1 MAPLKSKTG
10 KFSFFLVIILLLAF
24 GLRFYHL
31 GSRPL
36 YQDEHFNTVE
46 VAAQPLSFIIS
57 TNLGSILYPLL
68 LHFILPLGDIAFTAR
83 LPAALFG
90 FLSVWMIYL
99 IGKIIFSK
107 KEALLAAFLSATAAH
122 FIYFSQQARGYSG
135 LLFFAL
141 CSFYFFLRSLQKGN
155 LMWWASYLFFTAVAV
170 YMYFFALIIIPA
182 QIFFVIVCLL
192 EQWIAKK
199 KPGEFSLSKKQLLCF
214 SLSLVS
220 IGVITFLLYLPV
232 KHAVRYVDLK
242 FMLTESITGLFRG
255 GLTLNP
261 LSFVADTLK
270 RQLDYSANPALFFG
284 KLAFVLLGILAC
296 LKSKRR
302 ELVLLLAVIILP
314 LSMFILSNPPV
325 IYVPADNK
333 FIFIPAVLFLL
344 MAKGVTGLAS
354 VMADG
359 LSKTANIKNKVRL
372 GNAVL
377 ALFVILLLVEE
388 GLAFRAYNLTM
399 GNLRALRRGR
409 EISAGLKEHIQNEEM
424 VFADSPVAQLNFLS
438 ARPVVYPDGKKRGVM
453 IYEQGANISRETAT
467 SAMGLW
473 VIVSRS
479 RLDEKSISE
488 WGHPAD
494 QMEMN
499 NYSRSSLLH
508 WNRPDQPLWEK
519 LVRSAQLLLYI
530 SGSRE
535 EETSYRLFLTRV
547 YLVAGKNEE
556 AIQELSIIDRIRTV
570 PAVALQAKR
579 EKEQEI
585 LQAALSESI
594 VALLL
599 ENADRAV
606 LEAKNDEALSLQK
619 KAEDLAPFSAE
630 LRPRVYFSL
639 AESYLRK
646 GMRDEAYQEYQK
658 ALSFCRDQKDEDLLV
673 KKISDLFSLPFGYV
687 IWRQEGLWR
696 VRWWSD
702 QRRIFSGEITSSPPP
717 EKMKRLRLTK
727 DDLTTFL
734 QNKLVFRGA
743 SDKGRIKG
751 FDIAARPGSKLT
763 FLLAIEGV
771 KNALEKII
779 IPERG
784 GHPVGMPFT
793 LD

>member
-1 MAPLKSKTG
+1 MAPLKRKTG
-10 KFSFFLVIILLLAF
+10 KVSFFLVIILLLAF
-24 GLRFYHL
+24 VLRFYHL

-68 LHFILPLGDIAFTAR
+68 LHFILPLGDIAFMAR

-90 FLSVWMIYL
+90 FLSVFMIYL
-99 IGKIIFSK
+99 IARIIFSK

-135 LLFFAL
+135 LLLFAL

-155 LMWWASYLFFTAVAV
+155 LLWWASYIFFTAVAI

-182 QIFFVIVCLL
+182 QVFFVIVCLL
-192 EQWIAKK
+192 EQGIAKK
-199 KPGEFSLSKKQLLCF
+199 KPGGFFLPKKQLLYF
-214 SLSLVS
+214 SLSLVTV
-220 IGVITFLLYLPV
+220 GVTTFLLYLPV
-232 KHAVRYVDLK
+232 QHAVRYVDLK
-242 FMLTESITGLFRG
+242 FMLRESITGLFKG
-255 GLTLNP
+255 SLTLNP
-261 LSFVADTLK
+261 LSFVVDTLK
-270 RQLDYSANPALFFG
+270 RQLDYSSNPALFFG

-302 ELVLLLAVIILP
+302 EIVLLLTVIILP
-314 LSMFILSNPPV
+314 LSVFILSNPPA
-325 IYVPADNK
+325 IYIPADNK
-333 FIFIPAVLFLL
+333 FTFIPAVLFLL

-359 LSKTANIKNKVRL
+359 LSKFANIKNRVRL
-372 GNAVL
+372 GNAIL
-377 ALFVILLLVEE
+377 AVFVILLLVEE

-399 GNLRALRRGR
+399 GNLRSLHRGR
-409 EISAGLKEHIQNEEM
+409 EISDGLKEHIQNEEM

-453 IYEQGANISRETAT
+453 IYEQGANISRETAA

-473 VIVSRS
+473 VIVSRA
-479 RLDEKSISE
+479 RLDEKRISE
-488 WGHPAD
+488 WAVPAD
-494 QMEMN
+494 EMEMN

-519 LVRSAQLLLYI
+519 LVRAVQLLLHLT
-530 SGSRE
+530 GSRE
-535 EETSYRLFLTRV
+535 EEISYRLFMTRV
-547 YLVAGKNEE
+547 HLLAGKNRE
-556 AIQELSIIDRIRTV
+556 AIQELSFIDRIKTASPPV
-570 PAVALQAKR
+570 LQAKR

-585 LQAALSESI
+585 LQTALAENI

-606 LEAKNDEALSLQK
+606 LEAKDDEAISLQK
-619 KAEDLAPFSAE
+619 KAEDLGPFNAE

-646 GMRDEAYQEYQK
+646 GMRDEAYQKDRQ
-658 ALSFCRDQKDEDLLV
+658 ALSFCRDQKDEDLLI
-673 KKISDLFSLPFGYV
+673 KKISELFSLPFGYIV
-687 IWRQEGLWR
+687 WRQEGLWR

-702 QRRIFSGEITSSPPP
+702 QRRIFSGEIISSPPP
-717 EKMKRLRLTK
+717 KKMKRLRLMK
-727 DDLTTFL
+727 DDLTTL
-734 QNKLVFRGA
+734 LRKKLVFRGT
-743 SDKGRIKG
+743 SDKARIKG
-751 FDIAARPGSKLT
+751 FDIAVRPGSKLT

-779 IPERG
+779 IPGRG
-784 GHPVGMPFT
+784 GHPASMPFT

>member
-10 KFSFFLVIILLLAF
+10 KISFFLVIIFLLAV

-68 LHFILPLGDIAFTAR
+68 LHFILPLGDIAFMAR

-90 FLSVWMIYL
+90 LLSVWMIYL
-99 IGKIIFSK
+99 IGRIIFSK
-107 KEALLAAFLSATAAH
+107 KEALLAAFLSGTAAH

-141 CSFYFFLRSLQKGN
+141 CSLYFFLRSLKKGN
-155 LMWWASYLFFTAVAV
+155 LLRWASYIFFTAVAI

-182 QIFFVIVCLL
+182 QIFFVVVCLV
-192 EQWIAKK
+192 EQWITRK
-199 KPGEFSLSKKQLLCF
+199 KPGAFVLSKKQFLCF

-220 IGVITFLLYLPV
+220 IGVMTFLLYSPV
-232 KHAVRYVDLK
+232 QHAVRYVDLK
-242 FMLTESITGLFRG
+242 FMIRESIAGLFKG

-270 RQLDYSANPALFFG
+270 RQMDYSSSPALFFG

-325 IYVPADNK
+325 IYIPADNK

-354 VMADG
+354 AMADG
-359 LSKTANIKNKVRL
+359 LSKAAKIKNKVRL

-377 ALFVILLLVEE
+377 AVFVILLLVEE

-399 GNLRALRRGR
+399 GNLRSLHRGR
-409 EISAGLKEHIQNEEM
+409 EISAGLKENIQNEEM

-453 IYEQGANISRETAT
+453 IYEQGATISRETAT

-473 VIVSRS
+473 VIVSRA
-479 RLDEKSISE
+479 RLDEKSIAE
-488 WGHPAD
+488 WAIPAD
-494 QMEMN
+494 EMEMK

-508 WNRPDQPLWEK
+508 WNRPDQPLWDK
-519 LVRSAQLLLYI
+519 LVRAARLLLRY
-530 SGSRE
+530 SNGPQ
-535 EETSYRLFLTRV
+535 EETSYRLFIAKV
-547 YLVAGKNEE
+547 YLSAGKNREALEE
-556 AIQELSIIDRIRTV
+556 LADIDRTSAGSPLPRPV
-570 PAVALQAKR
+570 HGDKVF
-579 EKEQEI
+579 EI
-585 LQAALSESI
+585 LEKSSYQSI
-594 VALLL
+594 VVQLL
-599 ENADRAV
+599 ENADRAA
-606 LEAKNDEALSLQK
+606 LEGMDDDALSLQK
-619 KAEDLAPFSAE
+619 EAENLSAFNVE
-630 LRPRVYFSL
+630 LRPRICFSL
-639 AESYLRK
+639 GETYLRK
-646 GMRDEAYQEYQK
+646 GMRDEARQK
-658 ALSFCRDQKDEDLLV
+658 FFQALVLSRNQKEEDLLV
-673 KKISDLFSLPFGYV
+673 KKIGQLFSFPFGYIV
-687 IWRQEGLWR
+687 WRQEGFWHL
-696 VRWWSD
+696 RWWSD
-702 QRRIFSGEITSSPPP
+702 QRRTFSGEITSSPPSK
-717 EKMKRLRLTK
+717 KMKKLRWAK
-727 DDLTTFL
+727 DDFASFFG
-734 QNKLVFRGA
+734 NKLVFRGV

-751 FDIAARPGSKLT
+751 FDLKARSGSSPT
-763 FLLAIEGV
+763 FLLTIDGI
-771 KNALEKII
+771 KNVAEKII
-779 IPERG
+779 IAAKG
-784 GHPVGMPFT
+784 GHPSSVPFS